1 MGRWELE
8 EFDRQVENLLAKRY
22 HEAAKISEAAFC
34 AALAPLRK
42 RIPKRRKARTSPE
55 DGHLPFVIVIA
66 HATVPS
72 KWAMGRVVRL
82 GKRGHEA
89 MKPVKPSDFGPLDWL
104 SIPDGLAYLLIDTD
118 RGRDSLN
125 VRPEDALKQIVQ
137 AGRSPLT
144 IDEGVAVVTQ
154 HPEFL
159 QKNNCFSLAG
169 SRRQDQRVPAI
180 WIDGDKRPKL
190 GWCWDR
196 NPHTWLGTASC
207 AKRVGLPKPSAR
219 ER

>member
-1 MGRWELE
+1 MGKWAIE
-8 EFDRQVENLLAKRY
+8 EFERQVANLIAKRY
-22 HEAAKISEAAFC
+22 HETSKRSETAFR
-34 AALAPLRK
+34 AALEPLR
-42 RIPKRRKARTSPE
+42 RRVTKLRRSQVAPE

-66 HATVPS
+66 SSAVPA
-72 KWAMGRVVRL
+72 KWAMGSVVRL

-89 MKPVKPSDFGPLDWL
+89 MKPVKPVDFSPLASL
-104 SIPDGLAYLLIDTD
+104 AIPDGLAYLLLDID
-118 RGRDSLN
+118 RGRESLN

-137 AGRSPLT
+137 AGRTPLT

-169 SRRQDQRVPAI
+169 SRREDQRVPAI
-180 WIDGDKRPKL
+180 WIDGNKRPKL

-196 NPHTWLGTASC
+196 NPHTWLGTASG
-207 AKRVGLPKPSAR
+207 AKRIGLPASRAR
-219 ER
+219 SD

>member
-1 MGRWELE
+1 MGKWAIE
-8 EFDRQVENLLAKRY
+8 EFERQVANLLAKRY
-22 HEAAKISEAAFC
+22 HETAKRSEAAFRD
-34 AALAPLRK
+34 ALEPLRK
-42 RIPKRRKARTSPE
+42 RAASLRRPQVAPE

-66 HATVPS
+66 SAVVPT
-72 KWAMGRVVRL
+72 KWAMGRVVRS

-89 MKPVKPSDFGPLDWL
+89 MKPVKPADFSPLDTL
-104 SIPDGLAYLLIDTD
+104 AIPDGLAYLLLDID
-118 RGRDSLN
+118 RGRESLN
-125 VRPEDALKQIVQ
+125 VRPEDALKQIVN

-144 IDEGVAVVTQ
+144 IDEGVALVTQ

-159 QKNNCFSLAG
+159 QRNNCFSLAG

-180 WIDGDKRPKL
+180 WIDGDRRPKL

-207 AKRVGLPKPSAR
+207 AKRVGLAKPSALN
-219 ER
+219 E